1 MRAAPAGLLVALALA
16 SFAFAAAPAAAAG
29 PGKPAP
35 APPQPP
41 KVAITAALG
50 ERGIDVKVTN
60 EGATPL
66 EVLAQRSL
74 VSIEITPAAPVA
86 GKGPKGAVR
95 CALSDVGPDREHALV
110 VPPGRSF
117 TMTVDPAFLCF
128 GAKERAAWDAGGSV
142 AVRLGFAGRAG
153 AGPYVVVGAGSA
165 DPAVASVK
173 ELRAAPFDK
182 PARTTADPAAPAAPA
197 LPPLP
202 RDLSIAGPDRID
214 SSRGVEVSFLA
225 TIANETH
232 ASITTY
238 ARTPTVGVRV
248 EGPRGAVS
256 CAPSLMLAPAREL
269 FSTLGPKGRT
279 QVGFLVD
286 AACPAGTFDH
296 PGVYRL
302 VPVLDTRKA
311 SGAPLGM
318 RTFDDVVWGTRA
330 TELRVRAGRR
340 PDRRVA
346 LDPAS

>member
-1 MRAAPAGLLVALALA
+1 MRVAPAAVTLVAIAL
-16 SFAFAAAPAAAAG
+16 AAAPAAGAE

-50 ERGIDVKVTN
+50 ERGLDVRVTN
-60 EGATPL
+60 EGAAPL
-66 EVLAQRSL
+66 EILAQRSL
-74 VSIEITPAAPVA
+74 VAIEITPSASA
-86 GKGPKGAVR
+86 GKGAKGAVR
-95 CALSDVGPDREHALV
+95 CALPDVAPDREHALV

-128 GAKERAAWDAGGSV
+128 GARERAAWDAGGSV
-142 AVRLGFAGRAG
+142 SVRLGFGGRAG
-153 AGPYVVVGAGSA
+153 VGPFVLVAAGAA
-165 DPAVASVK
+165 DPPIASAK

-182 PARTTADPAAPAAPA
+182 PAKAADPAAPSPS

-202 RDLSIAGPDRID
+202 RELSIVGPERVD
-214 SSRGVEVSFLA
+214 SSRGSEVSFVA
-225 TIANETH
+225 TVTNESH

-248 EGPRGAVS
+248 EGPHGAVS
-256 CAPSLMLAPAREL
+256 CAPSLALAPAREL
-269 FSTLGPKGRT
+269 FSTLGPKGKT

-286 AACPAGTFDH
+286 AACPSGTFDH

-318 RTFDDVVWGTRA
+318 RTFDDVVWGTRP

-340 PDRRVA
+340 PDRRVG
-346 LDPAS
+346 LDPAP